1 MSEAQP
7 FVSICLPAWNSAAFI
22 RRSIGSVLAQ
32 TCTDWELLVV
42 DDCSSD
48 DTWTIIKEYAGQPRV
63 KILRNEK
70 NLGQNE
76 NFNHCL
82 RLTRGK
88 WILILAA
95 DDFIVPH
102 MIETLKAEVT
112 SRPDAVLWVQNHLN
126 RGFGKPPH
134 LVTVA
139 ECVREY
145 EADEFA
151 ELLYLKGNIFGEIS
165 NFTARRDALMK
176 IEPPFKE
183 GTQTVDLRCWV
194 RMMKANPAGRV
205 VYWPEPLTHILEHD
219 ASISSTNNRTG
230 ETYVDFFRLP
240 VDLLGVKWR
249 RKVLFWQFLRMLRC
263 ALKFGHK
270 LPAGK
275 RLLPYQTAFTLLK
288 QTLAGDHE

>member
-7 FVSICLPAWNSAAFI
+7 FISICLPAWNSAAFI
-22 RRSIGSVLAQ
+22 RKSIGSVLAQ
-32 TCTDWELLVV
+32 TCDDWELLVV

-48 DTWTIIKEYAGQPRV
+48 DTWKIMQEYAGQPRV

-82 RLTRGK
+82 RMTRGK

-102 MIETLKAEVT
+102 TIETIKREVEQ
-112 SRPDAVLWVQNHLN
+112 RPDAILWVQNHLN
-126 RGFGKPPH
+126 RGFGKLPH
-134 LVTVA
+134 LVTVDNY
-139 ECVREY
+139 VREY
-145 EADEFA
+145 EANEFA

-165 NFTARRDALMK
+165 NFSARRDALMK
-176 IEPPFKE
+176 IAPPFKE

-194 RMMKANPAGRV
+194 RVMKANLTGRV
-205 VYWPEPLTHILEHD
+205 IYWPEALTHILEHE
-219 ASISSTNNRTG
+219 ASISFTNNRTG

-240 VDLLGVKWR
+240 TDLMDVTWR
-249 RKVLFWQFLRMLRC
+249 REVLVLQALRMLRC
-263 ALKFGHK
+263 ALKFGRL

-275 RLLPYQTAFTLLK
+275 KLLPYQTALALLK
-288 QTLAGDHE
+288 RALAGNPN